1 MNRLARGGEMQNGER
16 ALLVMASR
24 HTARVWAA
32 LESHGFEIDHALNC
46 REAREFFQIG
56 VEFDLV
62 VCDLSLPDGNWWT
75 IFREL
80 SQLGHRADLVVCAP
94 SAAEAGDGTQPFAA
108 GLAELL
114 RPPVDPAAVECVL
127 ERLGLAGFGRMGMAS
142 GF

>member
-1 MNRLARGGEMQNGER
+1 MEYGTR

-46 REAREFFQIG
+46 REARTLLHAG

-62 VCDLSLPDGNWWT
+62 VSDLSLPDGNWWT
-75 IFREL
+75 VSCEL
-80 SQLGHRADLVVCAP
+80 SRTGHPAKLVVCAP
-94 SAAEAGDGTQPFAA
+94 SATDSASDAQPFAR
-108 GLAELL
+108 GLAEVI
-114 RPPVDPAAVECVL
+114 RPPIDPATIECVL
-127 ERLGLAGFGRMGMAS
+127 ERLGLVGYGRIGRAS